1 MDKDRLVQLFNA
13 EKLAEI
19 IVRKD
24 KEIERFKERDKDLE
38 YVGKVFINGKYYLFY
53 IREENE
59 DWISKT

>member
-1 MDKDRLVQLFNA
+1 LNKERLLQLFSA

-19 IVRKD
+19 IEKKD
-24 KEIERFKERDKDLE
+24 IEIERLKERNKDLE

-59 DWISKT
+59 D

>member
-53 IREENE
+53 IREDN
-59 DWISKT
+59 D

>member
-19 IVRKD
+19 IEKKD
-24 KEIERFKERDKDLE
+24 IEIERLKERNKDLE

-53 IREENE
+53 IREEQTSE
-59 DWISKT
+59 

>member
-19 IVRKD
+19 IERKD
-24 KEIERFKERDKDLE
+24 IELERLKERNKDLE

-53 IREENE
+53 IREDN
-59 DWISKT
+59 D

>member
-19 IVRKD
+19 IEKKD
-24 KEIERFKERDKDLE
+24 IEIERLKERNKDLE

-53 IREENE
+53 IREEKTNE
-59 DWISKT
+59 

>member
-59 DWISKT
+59 D